1 MQKGNLDT
9 SKEELQFND
18 SDFEDDEVAIV
29 EGGAEC
35 LDAPDDAM
43 DPDPNDPRR
52 TTFRVCCNCK
62 CSLLFISL
70 SFTVVM

>member
-1 MQKGNLDT
+1 MTMSSSSAYCARACTRNLDT

-29 EGGAEC
+29 EGSAEC

-43 DPDPNDPRR
+43 EPDPNDRWAA
-52 TTFRVCCNCK
+52 FRY
-62 CSLLFISL
+62 
-70 SFTVVM
+70 

>member
-1 MQKGNLDT
+1 MTMSSSSAYCARACTRAATLLSPCPIT

-52 TTFRVCCNCK
+52 AYYF
-62 CSLLFISL
+62 
-70 SFTVVM
+70 

>member
-1 MQKGNLDT
+1 MLTVPARTLQRLIELDRMQKGNLDT

-35 LDAPDDAM
+35 LNAPDDAM

-52 TTFRVCCNCK
+52 AYYF
-62 CSLLFISL
+62 
-70 SFTVVM
+70 